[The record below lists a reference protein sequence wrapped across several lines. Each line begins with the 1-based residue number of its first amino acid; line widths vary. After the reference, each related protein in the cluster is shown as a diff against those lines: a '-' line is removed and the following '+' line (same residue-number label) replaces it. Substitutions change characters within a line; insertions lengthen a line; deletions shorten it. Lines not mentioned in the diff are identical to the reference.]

1 MGPETPEAED
11 GLVIEAMPNDMFRVE
26 LESGHKMVAH
36 IAPAMRMAF
45 TRIVPGERVRV
56 EVSSFD
62 LTRGRIVHRYS

>member
-1 MGPETPEAED
+1 MAPEKSEAAD

-26 LESGHKMVAH
+26 LETGHKVVAH
-36 IAPAMRMAF
+36 IAPAMRMTF
-45 TRIVPGERVRV
+45 TRILPGERVRV